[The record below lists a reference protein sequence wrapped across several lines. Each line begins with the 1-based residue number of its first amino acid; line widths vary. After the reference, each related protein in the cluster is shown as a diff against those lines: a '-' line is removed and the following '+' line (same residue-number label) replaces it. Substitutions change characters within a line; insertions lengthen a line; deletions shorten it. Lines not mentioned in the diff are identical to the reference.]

1 MNISFGESL
10 RRLRME
16 KNYSQQ
22 QLGNMLHVDRST
34 IAKWE
39 NDTRLPDAAMI
50 ALLSDCLGVDV
61 AGLLRLSEKSDE
73 TLNVM
78 MVDDEKIILE
88 GGLSVLREVM
98 PQARVRGFTEPAD
111 ATRFAKENKVC
122 LTFVDI
128 EMGKIS
134 GLDVCRQLL
143 EIEPHMN
150 VVFLTAFPQ
159 YALDAWKTGACGFLE
174 KPLTTEEVWWQ
185 LSHLRWPI
193 GGAV

>member
-1 MNISFGESL
+1 MNNSFGQSL

-22 QLGNMLHVDRST
+22 QLGNMLQVDRST
-34 IAKWE
+34 VAKWE

-50 ALLSDCLGVDV
+50 ALLSDCLSVDV
-61 AGLLRLSEKSDE
+61 AGLLRLLKKSDE
-73 TLNVM
+73 TPNVM

-98 PQARVRGFTEPAD
+98 PQTRVRGFTEPDD
-111 ATRFAKENKVC
+111 AIRFAKENKIC

-143 EIEPHMN
+143 EIEPQMN

-174 KPLTTEEVWWQ
+174 KPLTTKEVLWQ